1 MAADTFNNYTVS
13 EDKFRT
19 MVDFCNE
26 DPGFPAY
33 RGIVGPEEESRDR
46 QAPCG
51 SGCEAG
57 GQGRGA
63 CSREQTPPRLRPRQE
78 ARHRGSDCILDKMVA
93 AAPVAVP
100 QTLQRLPTSRSSRS
114 SRRTSHSDNDAENMK
129 EMDCILALMQE
140 ADPELELDYNDVAL
154 APPSVDRSRWRR

>member
-1 MAADTFNNYTVS
+1 MDNLVYDDTVLLKMAADTFNNYTVS

-93 AAPVAVP
+93 AAPVESLGSATGKAGLGFP
-100 QTLQRLPTSRSSRS
+100 SFPGGSPTNSSA
-114 SRRTSHSDNDAENMK
+114 TSNFEK
-129 EMDCILALMQE
+129 L
-140 ADPELELDYNDVAL
+140 
-154 APPSVDRSRWRR
+154 